1 MAAEARY
8 GAAVNPPEPGPS
20 ELPGDTPATL
30 LWAVR
35 LLIAEAAA
43 LAALTVYLIVED
55 LTADAADVVVAIALT
70 VFAALGAVAV
80 AALARA
86 LARRSAPAR
95 GPVIVVQLMLMV
107 VGYYMVRAAL
117 LWLGV
122 PLLLL
127 GLVVTVLT
135 VSPPTTR
142 ALGLD
147 RSV

>member
-1 MAAEARY
+1 M
-8 GAAVNPPEPGPS
+8 NPPESGPS
-20 ELPGDTPATL
+20 ESSDRADEAPATL

-35 LLIAEAAA
+35 LLVAEAVA
-43 LAALTVYLIVED
+43 LAALTVYLIVQD
-55 LTADAADVVVAIALT
+55 LTADATDLVVAIALT

-80 AALARA
+80 AALGRA
-86 LARRSAPAR
+86 LARRSGPAR
-95 GPVIVVQLMLMV
+95 GPVIVVQLMVMV

-122 PLLLL
+122 PLLIL
-127 GLVVTVLT
+127 GLAVTVLT